1 MKRGSAHK
9 PLDMKIAPEP
19 NKDTKVS

>member
-19 NKDTKVS
+19 NKD